1 MPRIKVA
8 LVAGVASV
16 ALVAMAGCSKSSDSS
31 ASQTPPDASANTSAQ
46 ATDQNSAASNTAA
59 ADSNSAPA
67 PAASAAAA
75 PAAGMIPLDI
85 KDATGAAVSGDPVD
99 GKEVFQQCAVCHS
112 TEAGV
117 NKVGPSLHGIIG
129 RHSGIAP
136 NFNYSQA
143 NKGSGIVWTE
153 QNIYKYLNNPQAM
166 VPGTYMTFTGVQD
179 PQKRADVIAYLQEN
193 TK

>member
-1 MPRIKVA
+1 MSRITVA
-8 LVAGVASV
+8 LAVGIASV
-16 ALVAMAGCSKSSDSS
+16 ALVGVAGCSKSKDTT
-31 ASQTPPDASANTSAQ
+31 ASEAPPAAASNVADQSASAN
-46 ATDQNSAASNTAA
+46 NTAVA
-59 ADSNSAPA
+59 EAN
-67 PAASAAAA
+67 AA
-75 PAAGMIPLDI
+75 PAAPAAPSAAMIPLQI
-85 KDATGAAVSGDPVD
+85 KDASGAAVSGDPVD
-99 GKEVFQQCAVCHS
+99 GKEVFQQCGVCHS
-112 TEAGV
+112 IDPGV

-153 QNIYKYLNNPQAM
+153 QNIYQYLNNPQKM
-166 VPGTYMTFTGVQD
+166 VPGTYMTFTGIQD

>member
-1 MPRIKVA
+1 MSRIRVA
-8 LVAGVASV
+8 LAVGIASV
-16 ALVAMAGCSKSSDSS
+16 ALAGMAGCSKPSE
-31 ASQTPPDASANTSAQ
+31 TP
-46 ATDQNSAASNTAA
+46 
-59 ADSNSAPA
+59 
-67 PAASAAAA
+67 PAASANSSDETAEANNTTSSATTTNTTTTAESNAAAPAA

-85 KDATGAAVSGDPVD
+85 KDASGAPVSGDPVD
-99 GKEVFQQCAVCHS
+99 GKEVFQQCSVCHS
-112 TEAGV
+112 IEAGV

-136 NFNYSQA
+136 NFNYSSA
-143 NKGSGIVWTE
+143 NKNSGIVWTE
-153 QNIYKYLNNPQAM
+153 QNIYQYLNNPQKM